1 MSGETC
7 GTCFHWKEAEKDLGE
22 CRNTSPS
29 VVPTAIEKVAESENN
44 SRKKYHAVFK
54 LMTLCLVLT
63 AVKLRAAH
71 MHQRSN

>member
-54 LMTLCLVLT
+54 LMTLWPRTHRSET
-63 AVKLRAAH
+63 ACGAYVPKK
-71 MHQRSN
+71 